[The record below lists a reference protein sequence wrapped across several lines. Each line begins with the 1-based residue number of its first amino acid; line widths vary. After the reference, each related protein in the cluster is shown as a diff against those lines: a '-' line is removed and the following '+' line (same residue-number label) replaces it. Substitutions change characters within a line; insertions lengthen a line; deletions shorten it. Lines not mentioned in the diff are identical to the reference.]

1 MCTVKEMTVGGRTIH
16 VADIK
21 MKYMENIVA
30 AAKDCDY
37 IDKVI
42 LFGSATRTTCRGD
55 SDIDLAVF
63 GNKARGKA
71 VTSAGYRNFINKIY
85 AYDDFEQAYDIL
97 YFKSGD
103 RNNAGIMEDIE
114 QGEVLYAK

>member
-1 MCTVKEMTVGGRTIH
+1 MCTIKKMTVGDRTIR

-37 IDKVI
+37 IDKVV
-42 LFGSATRTTCRGD
+42 LFGSATRSNCRKD

-63 GNKARGKA
+63 GNKTRGKA
-71 VTSAGYRNFINKIY
+71 VTSAKYRNFINKIY
-85 AYDDFEQAYDIL
+85 AYDDFEQTYDIL
-97 YFKSGD
+97 YFKSGA
-103 RNNAGIMEDIE
+103 RNNAGIMADIE
-114 QGEVLYAK
+114 QGEVLYAR